1 MLLRV
6 HMPATPAMRIGF
18 LGYLGIVLVGS
29 CAQVSGLAR
38 LKGAQCVDSCDGGEN
53 ASDAMQDDTGSVW
66 STSDSASIANDAT
79 ANDAIANDATANDA
93 TANDATAND
102 ATANDATAN
111 DATANDATAND
122 AIAAEATVDERR
134 EAADGIADSGPSG
147 VRCGTGGVGTVW
159 CNLPTRVCCQTTNG
173 AGVATYACAS
183 SLASCGGKPI
193 LCASAN
199 DCAGGGLCCSYASAI
214 KCEPSCPDRVCDPSI
229 AGSCPPGKACNVS
242 LASQG
247 LPPPYLECAP

>member
-1 MLLRV
+1 
-6 HMPATPAMRIGF
+6 MPATPAMRIGF

-79 ANDAIANDATANDA
+79 ANDAIA
-93 TANDATAND
+93 
-102 ATANDATAN
+102 
-111 DATANDATAND
+111 
-122 AIAAEATVDERR
+122 AEATVDERR
-134 EAADGIADSGPSG
+134 EATDGIADSGPSG

-229 AGSCPPGKACNVS
+229 AGSCPPGKACNLS